1 MASFLIVAHRGAS
14 ALAPENT
21 LSSFRRAIEMGAKA
35 VEFDVHQSRD
45 GELLVIHDENLK
57 RTCGLDALVKDLDA
71 SRIRSLDAGSW
82 FGPQFAGERVPT
94 LRETL
99 ELLLGRAAVHLEL
112 KQGSRYYP
120 GIEARAVRL
129 LKEMG
134 GLRDSV
140 ISSFDHQAL
149 FEVRRVDF
157 SARIGYLLGRTPTIR
172 ALKDTKEL
180 KAESL
185 HLSLRQTTAASVRS
199 AHKHGLRVLAYT
211 VLSAAQG
218 RRLRFLGV
226 DGVFAN
232 DPSLLR
238 DCRHPHL

>member
-1 MASFLIVAHRGAS
+1 M
-14 ALAPENT
+14 APENT
-21 LSSFRRAIEMGAKA
+21 LASFRRALDMGAKA
-35 VEFDVHQSRD
+35 VELDVHQSRD

-99 ELLLGRAAVHLEL
+99 ELLLGRASVHLEL

-120 GIEARAVRL
+120 GIEARAVAL
-129 LKEMG
+129 LKKMDG
-134 GLRDSV
+134 MRDSV
-140 ISSFDHQAL
+140 LSSFDHQAL

-157 SARIGYLLGRTPTIR
+157 SARIGYLLGRASTIR
-172 ALKDTKEL
+172 ALKDTKDL
-180 KAESL
+180 RAESL
-185 HLSLRQTTAASVRS
+185 HLSLRQTTAARVRS
-199 AHKHGLRVLAYT
+199 AHEHGLRVLTYT
-211 VLSAAQG
+211 VVSSAQG
-218 RRLRFLGV
+218 RRLRSLGV

-232 DPSLLR
+232 DPGLLQ
-238 DCRHPHL
+238 DQRHAPL

>member
-1 MASFLIVAHRGAS
+1 M
-14 ALAPENT
+14 APENT
-21 LSSFRRAIEMGAKA
+21 LASFRQALQMGAKA

-94 LRETL
+94 LREAL
-99 ELLLGRAAVHLEL
+99 ELLLGRTAIHLEL

-120 GIEARAVRL
+120 GIEARAVAL

-134 GLRDSV
+134 GMRDCV
-140 ISSFDHQAL
+140 ISSFDHRSL

-157 SARIGYLLGRTPTIR
+157 SARIGYLLGRTSATR

-185 HLSLRQTTAASVRS
+185 HLSLRQTTAARVRF
-199 AHKHGLRVLAYT
+199 AHENGLRVLTYT
-211 VLSAAQG
+211 ILSAAQG

-232 DPSLLR
+232 DPSLLEAR
-238 DCRHPHL
+238 RRKTEE